1 MKTVE
6 QPSNP
11 ATQQPLNRRAGHR
24 PPWLKI
30 RVPGDLDQLPVSRLM
45 HDLALNTVC
54 QEARCPNIFECWQ
67 AGTATFMVLGEICT
81 RRCTFCAVGKGLPG
95 AADDDEP
102 RRVAEAV
109 EKMGVRHAVITMVN
123 RDDMPDGGAEHV
135 AKTVAA
141 VRART
146 GAAVE
151 VLISDL
157 EGNRD
162 ALRVVVAAQPEVLA
176 HNIETVPRLYPA
188 VRPVAKY
195 RRSLDVLRWAAE
207 DASVILSEAKDLP
220 QRDEDPSPSSR
231 LRMTGMLVK
240 SSLMLGLGETEDEIL
255 AVAGDLREAGVQIF
269 TMGQY
274 LAPTGNH
281 HPVRRYYTPEEF
293 AELGHAARAL
303 GFKHVESA
311 PLVRSSYMAHR
322 AIESAPDAARDVR

>member
-1 MKTVE
+1 MSAS
-6 QPSNP
+6 PI
-11 ATQQPLNRRAGHR
+11 NRRAGVR
-24 PPWLKI
+24 PEWLKI
-30 RVPGDLDQLPVSRLM
+30 RVPGDLAQLPVSRLM

-54 QEARCPNIFECWQ
+54 QEARCPNIFECWS

-81 RRCTFCAVGKGLPG
+81 RRCTFCAVGKGKPF
-95 AADDDEP
+95 AADSDEP

-109 EKMGVRHAVITMVN
+109 EKMGVKHAVITMVN
-123 RDDMPDGGAEHV
+123 RDDMTDGGAGHI
-135 AKTVAA
+135 ANTVLA

-162 ALRVVVAAQPEVLA
+162 ALRVVLDSKPEVLA
-176 HNIETVPRLYPA
+176 HNIETVPRLYPQ

-195 RRSLDVLRWAAE
+195 RRSLELLRWAH
-207 DASVILSEAKDLP
+207 
-220 QRDEDPSPSSR
+220 DERND
-231 LRMTGMLVK
+231 GMLTK
-240 SSLMLGLGETEDEIL
+240 SSLMLGLGESEDEVL
-255 AVAGDLREAGVQIF
+255 NVARELRQNGVDIF

-281 HPVRRYYTPEEF
+281 HPVRRYYTPDEF
-293 AELGHAARAL
+293 AELGRRAKEL
-303 GFKHVESA
+303 GFRHVESA

-322 AIESAPDAARDVR
+322 AVESVLHAARDVR

>member
-1 MKTVE
+1 MT
-6 QPSNP
+6 QPI
-11 ATQQPLNRRAGHR
+11 NRRAGHR
-24 PPWLKI
+24 PEWLKI
-30 RVPGDLDQLPVSRLM
+30 RVPGDLDSLPVSRLM

-54 QEARCPNIFECWQ
+54 QEARCPNIFECWG

-81 RRCTFCAVGKGLPG
+81 RRCTFCAVGKGKPL
-95 AADDDEP
+95 AADPDEP

-109 EKMGVRHAVITMVN
+109 AKMGVRHAVITMVN
-123 RDDMPDGGAEHV
+123 RDDMADGGAAHI
-135 AKTVAA
+135 AQTVAA

-162 ALRVVVAAQPEVLA
+162 ALRIVVESQPEVLA

-195 RRSLDVLRWAAE
+195 KRSLDVLRWAAE
-207 DASVILSEAKDLP
+207 D
-220 QRDEDPSPSSR
+220 
-231 LRMTGMLVK
+231 GMLTK
-240 SSLMLGLGETEDEIL
+240 SSLMLGLGESEEEIL
-255 AVAGDLREAGVQIF
+255 GVARDLRDADVAIF

-274 LAPTGNH
+274 LAPTGDH
-281 HPVRRYYTPEEF
+281 HPVRRYVPPDEF
-293 AELGHAARAL
+293 AALGEKARAL
-303 GFKHVESA
+303 GFRHVESA